1 MWFIIFN
8 KKWLVIRLN
17 WLFTPGSVN
26 NKIVF
31 FFSLSMFNKITNIQ
45 IKLLLF
51 NVLHLPMEVVEVIG
65 RITFI
70 SQHLFDLHSR
80 RVSYNFNIKQHSHWS
95 GHFHKNNNDVCYDAN
110 CRHTSVYSVEY
121 YIAFC
126 VETNIEWSIKQWS
139 ARIMRS
145 YSKQIRSSF
154 CSRICTT
161 LDH

>member
-1 MWFIIFN
+1 
-8 KKWLVIRLN
+8 
-17 WLFTPGSVN
+17 
-26 NKIVF
+26 
-31 FFSLSMFNKITNIQ
+31 MFNKITHIQ

-110 CRHTSVYSVEY
+110 CRHTSVYNVKY
-121 YIAFC
+121 YIAFLLKL
-126 VETNIEWSIKQWS
+126 IKS
-139 ARIMRS
+139 GV
-145 YSKQIRSSF
+145 
-154 CSRICTT
+154 
-161 LDH
+161 

>member
-1 MWFIIFN
+1 
-8 KKWLVIRLN
+8 
-17 WLFTPGSVN
+17 
-26 NKIVF
+26 
-31 FFSLSMFNKITNIQ
+31 MFNKITHIQ

-51 NVLHLPMEVVEVIG
+51 NVLHPPMEVVEVIG

-126 VETNIEWSIKQWS
+126 NETNIEWSIKQWS
-139 ARIMRS
+139 ARI
-145 YSKQIRSSF
+145 F
-154 CSRICTT
+154 
-161 LDH
+161 

>member
-1 MWFIIFN
+1 MWFIIFD
-8 KKWLVIRLN
+8 KKWLVIRLIGC
-17 WLFTPGSVN
+17 LPLDLSII
-26 NKIVF
+26 KLYF
-31 FFSLSMFNKITNIQ
+31 FFSLSMFNKITHIQ

-110 CRHTSVYSVEY
+110 CRHTSVYSVKY
-121 YIAFC
+121 YIAFLLKL
-126 VETNIEWSIKQWS
+126 I
-139 ARIMRS
+139 
-145 YSKQIRSSF
+145 
-154 CSRICTT
+154 
-161 LDH
+161 